1 MLVGIYGDII
11 YAVEVGFCGGSGG
24 GGGGGGRGRRGR
36 RESFTAAEEFVEP
49 FGRFRLG
56 H

>member
-11 YAVEVGFCGGSGG
+11 YAVEVGFCGCGGGGSGG
-24 GGGGGGRGRRGR
+24 GRGR